1 MDAPRRSLL
10 LDGRLLIG
18 PKAERRFGRR
28 NFMELYAV
36 FSSPQTY
43 TVETTSRPGPRAPS
57 IKASS
62 IAWSRA

>member
-1 MDAPRRSLL
+1 MLATSAPAARR
-10 LDGRLLIG
+10 RLLIG

-36 FSSPQTY
+36 FSSPQSYSVQTGQA
-43 TVETTSRPGPRAPS
+43 SRSARSAR
-57 IKASS
+57 ASS